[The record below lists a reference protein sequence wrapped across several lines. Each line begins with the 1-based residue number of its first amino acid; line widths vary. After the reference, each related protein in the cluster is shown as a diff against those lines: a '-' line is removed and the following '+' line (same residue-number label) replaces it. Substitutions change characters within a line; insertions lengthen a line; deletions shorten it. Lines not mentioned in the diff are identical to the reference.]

1 MTTTAR
7 EREHERSPR
16 AAARAADAG
25 SPRVAAWTE
34 ERALAH
40 LRSLELFGM
49 RFGLQRMRALM
60 ELLRSPQRSFESIH
74 VVGTNGKSST
84 THMAA
89 TILERHGVRTGAYT
103 SPHLVGYRE
112 RIHIGA
118 RELPGEAFARAIA
131 RASAAAERVDRELPD
146 EERVTQFELLTA
158 AAFCAMH
165 EAGVQ
170 IAVIEAGL
178 GGRYDATSVIDARV
192 TALTSIGLEH
202 TRWLG
207 ETQREI
213 AEEKLAAV
221 GQGATLAL
229 GSRLAPEVL
238 AVAERV
244 ARERGA
250 LLRHASEC
258 ASGARLLA
266 KGAFQ
271 RRNFALARLAAET
284 SLLQTGAGLPDA
296 PECERAACEAAAS
309 VLVPGRL
316 QLLDG
321 DPPTVL
327 DGAHNPA
334 AVAAL
339 LESLP
344 DVVGEQRLGLV
355 FGVLDDKDAAGMLTP
370 LAARCARVWLTAPAS
385 ERASSPAAL
394 ALLARE
400 CGAPCVTC
408 ERTPARALLAAQQWA
423 RERAGAVLACGSLY
437 LVGELL
443 EQLGAFD
450 TVETLNVPTGSA
462 LR

>member
-1 MTTTAR
+1 MHAARTADA
-7 EREHERSPR
+7 HSPR
-16 AAARAADAG
+16 IV
-25 SPRVAAWTE
+25 SWTE

-60 ELLRSPQRSFESIH
+60 ELLGSPQRSFESIH

-84 THMAA
+84 TQMAA
-89 TILERHGVRTGAYT
+89 AILERHGVRTGAYT

-118 RELPGEAFARAIA
+118 RELSGEAFARAIA
-131 RASAAAERVDRELPD
+131 RAAPAAERVDRELPAG
-146 EERVTQFELLTA
+146 ERVTQFELLTA

-213 AEEKLAAV
+213 AEEKLAVV
-221 GQGATLAL
+221 GRGATLAL
-229 GSRLAPEVL
+229 AARLAPEVL
-238 AVAERV
+238 VVAERV

-250 LLRHASEC
+250 RLQHASER
-258 ASGARLLA
+258 APGAQLLA
-266 KGAFQ
+266 RGAFQ
-271 RRNFALARLAAET
+271 ERNFALARLAAET
-284 SLLQTGAGLPDA
+284 SLLQAGAGLPDA
-296 PECERAACEAAAS
+296 SARERAAREAAAS

-344 DVVGEQRLGLV
+344 DVVGVQPLGLV
-355 FGVLDDKDAAGMLTP
+355 FGVLDDKDAAGMLRP
-370 LAARCARVWLTAPAS
+370 LAGRCQRVWLTAPAS
-385 ERASSPAAL
+385 ERAVAPAAL
-394 ALLARE
+394 VPLARE
-400 CGAPCVTC
+400 CGVLRVVC
-408 ERTPARALLAAQQWA
+408 EQAPARALLAAQEWA
-423 RERAGAVLACGSLY
+423 RGQPGAVLACGSLY

-443 EQLGAFD
+443 EHIGAFD
-450 TVETLNVPTGSA
+450 TVEPLNVPTGA
-462 LR
+462 LK

>member
-1 MTTTAR
+1 MTTPACEP
-7 EREHERSPR
+7 ERGVR
-16 AAARAADAG
+16 AARVADAR
-25 SPRVAAWTE
+25 SQRVVSWTE

-40 LRSLELFGM
+40 LSSLELFGM
-49 RFGLQRMRALM
+49 RFGLQRMRALV
-60 ELLRSPQRSFESIH
+60 ELLGSPQRGFESIH

-89 TILERHGVRTGAYT
+89 SILERHGVRTGAYT

-112 RIHIGA
+112 RIHIGG
-118 RELPGEAFARAIA
+118 REVSGEAFARAIA
-131 RASAAAERVDRELPD
+131 RASAAAESVERELPD
-146 EERVTQFELLTA
+146 GERVTQFELLTA

-221 GQGATLAL
+221 RPGATLAL

-250 LLRHASEC
+250 PLHHAPERTR
-258 ASGARLLA
+258 GVRLLA
-266 KGAFQ
+266 MGAFQ
-271 RRNFALARLAAET
+271 QRNFSLARLAAE
-284 SLLQTGAGLPDA
+284 SALLRTGEGLPDA
-296 PECERAACEAAAS
+296 PARERAAREAAAS
-309 VLVPGRL
+309 VVVPGRL
-316 QLLDG
+316 QLLDC

-344 DVVGEQRLGLV
+344 DVVGEQALGLV
-355 FGVLDDKDAAGMLTP
+355 FGVLDDKDAAGMLAP
-370 LAARCARVWLTAPAS
+370 LAGRCARVWLTAPAS
-385 ERASSPAAL
+385 ERAVAPAAL
-394 ALLARE
+394 ARLARE
-400 CGAPCVTC
+400 CGARRVTC
-408 ERTPARALLAAQQWA
+408 AQTPARALVAAQQWA
-423 RERAGAVLACGSLY
+423 REQACAVLACGSLY

-443 EQLGAFD
+443 GQLGAFD
-450 TVETLNVPTGSA
+450 TLDGHNVPTGSA

>member
-1 MTTTAR
+1 MNTTAR
-7 EREHERSPR
+7 ERKHERG
-16 AAARAADAG
+16 ARAARVTGAG
-25 SPRVAAWTE
+25 SQRVAFWTE
-34 ERALAH
+34 EGALAH

-60 ELLRSPQRSFESIH
+60 ELLGSPQRGFESIH

-89 TILERHGVRTGAYT
+89 AILGRHGVRTGAYT
-103 SPHLVGYRE
+103 SPHLVSYRE
-112 RIHIGA
+112 RIHVGG
-118 RELPGEAFARAIA
+118 REVSGQALARAIA
-131 RASAAAERVDRELPD
+131 RASAAAERVERELPD
-146 EERVTQFELLTA
+146 GERVTQFELLTA

-221 GQGATLAL
+221 RPGATLAL

-250 LLRHASEC
+250 PLRQASERDS
-258 ASGARLLA
+258 AARLPA
-266 KGAFQ
+266 WGAFQ
-271 RRNFALARLAAET
+271 QRNFALARLAAE
-284 SLLQTGAGLPDA
+284 SMLLQTGEGPPDA
-296 PECERAACEAAAS
+296 SACERAAREAAAS

-316 QLLDG
+316 QVLDR

-344 DVVGEQRLGLV
+344 DVVGEQPLGLV
-355 FGVLDDKDAAGMLTP
+355 FGVLDDKDAAGMLGP
-370 LAARCARVWLTAPAS
+370 LSGRCARIWLTAPAS
-385 ERASSPAAL
+385 ERWRRRRCRGSRGSAAPGASRASRTRRARCWPRNGGRATRRAQCSPAARCTSS
-394 ALLARE
+394 ASCSRASARSI
-400 CGAPCVTC
+400 P
-408 ERTPARALLAAQQWA
+408 
-423 RERAGAVLACGSLY
+423 
-437 LVGELL
+437 
-443 EQLGAFD
+443 
-450 TVETLNVPTGSA
+450 
-462 LR
+462 

>member
-7 EREHERSPR
+7 ESERERRVR
-16 AAARAADAG
+16 AVRVADAG
-25 SPRVAAWTE
+25 SPRLASWTE

-89 TILERHGVRTGAYT
+89 AILERHGVRTGAYT
-103 SPHLVGYRE
+103 SPHLMGYRE

-118 RELPGEAFARAIA
+118 RELSGAAFARAIG
-131 RASAAAERVDRELPD
+131 RASAAAERVERGLPVS
-146 EERVTQFELLTA
+146 ERVTQFELLTA

-250 LLRHASEC
+250 RLQHASER
-258 ASGARLLA
+258 SSEDRLLA
-266 KGAFQ
+266 RGAFQ
-271 RRNFALARLAAET
+271 QRNFALARLAAET
-284 SLLQTGAGLPDA
+284 ALLQTGDGLPDA
-296 PECERAACEAAAS
+296 SARERAAREAAAS
-309 VLVPGRL
+309 VLVGGRL
-316 QLLDG
+316 QLLCG

-344 DVVGEQRLGLV
+344 DVVGEQPLGLV

-370 LAARCARVWLTAPAS
+370 LAGRCESVWLTAPAS
-385 ERASSPAAL
+385 ERAVAPAAL
-394 ALLARE
+394 APLARE
-400 CGAPCVTC
+400 CGVRRVTC
-408 ERTPARALLAAQQWA
+408 EQTPARALLAAQRWA
-423 RERAGAVLACGSLY
+423 REQRGAVLACGSLY

-450 TVETLNVPTGSA
+450 TVESPNVATGSA

>member
-1 MTTTAR
+1 
-7 EREHERSPR
+7 
-16 AAARAADAG
+16 
-25 SPRVAAWTE
+25 
-34 ERALAH
+34 
-40 LRSLELFGM
+40 M

-60 ELLRSPQRSFESIH
+60 ELLGSPQRSFESIH

-84 THMAA
+84 TQMAA
-89 TILERHGVRTGAYT
+89 AILERHGVRTGAYT

-118 RELPGEAFARAIA
+118 RELSGEAFARAIA
-131 RASAAAERVDRELPD
+131 RAAAAAERVDRELPAG
-146 EERVTQFELLTA
+146 ERVTQFELLTA

-213 AEEKLAAV
+213 AEEKLAVV
-221 GQGATLAL
+221 GRGATLAL
-229 GSRLAPEVL
+229 AARLAPEVL
-238 AVAERV
+238 VVAERV

-250 LLRHASEC
+250 RLQHASER
-258 ASGARLLA
+258 APGAQLLA
-266 KGAFQ
+266 RGAFQ
-271 RRNFALARLAAET
+271 ERNFALARLAAET
-284 SLLQTGAGLPDA
+284 SLLQAGAGLPDA
-296 PECERAACEAAAS
+296 SARERAAREAAAS

-344 DVVGEQRLGLV
+344 DVGSAQPLALV
-355 FGVLDDKDAAGMLTP
+355 FGVLDDKDAAGMLRP
-370 LAARCARVWLTAPAS
+370 LAGRCQRVWPTAPAS
-385 ERASSPAAL
+385 ERAVAPAAL
-394 ALLARE
+394 VPLARE
-400 CGAPCVTC
+400 CGVLRVVC
-408 ERTPARALLAAQQWA
+408 EQAPARALLAAQEWA
-423 RERAGAVLACGSLY
+423 RGQPGAVLACGSLY

-443 EQLGAFD
+443 EHIGAFD
-450 TVETLNVPTGSA
+450 TVEPLNVPTGA
-462 LR
+462 LK